1 MRNVDW
7 SSTLVF
13 SAMRVGCASV
23 LVFLFLMIVGG
34 GEIVGGPGG
43 GIGALLSLIVVLP
56 FFVACC
62 GVISI
67 VCGWLGQK
75 GVPFAGLVG
84 IGIGLPLLAGD
95 PLVWI
100 MSKVRP
106 EWIPVADPG
115 FFNPPLVLVNR
126 DA

>member
-1 MRNVDW
+1 MRHVDW

-13 SAMRVGCASV
+13 SAMRIGCASV
-23 LVFLFLMIVGG
+23 VVFLFMMIVGG
-34 GEIVGGPGG
+34 GGAGG
-43 GIGALLSLIVVLP
+43 GIGAVLYLIVVLP

-62 GVISI
+62 GVISMM
-67 VCGWLGQK
+67 CGWLGQK

-95 PLVWI
+95 PLVWLV
-100 MSKVRP
+100 SKLRP
-106 EWIPVADPG
+106 DWIPVADPG